1 MLLHLG
7 LYYIKGRLLH
17 LDVLQGVWSR
27 KQVRKDKVLMNML
40 NVAHCILAF

>member
-7 LYYIKGRLLH
+7 LYYMKGRLLH
-17 LDVLQGVWSR
+17 LGVLQGVWSR

-40 NVAHCILAF
+40 SVAHCTLAF